1 MIKTR
6 LWDDE
11 STLKPISGSSKVIRR
26 PSTDGTSITQSVY
39 NGAPFSEITKLAP
52 WYNAQSPYNRLIY
65 NDLNLGEV
73 DCGLISMMN
82 PYILRPSY
90 ITWDGLHGKSQ
101 SKVGFNISNCV
112 ALNGNFFYFID
123 SCLPNCVGWAGSRIR
138 ELYYL
143 INKEDL
149 GNIWVDRVVPIAWK
163 NIMPTTKIKDTNE
176 RSWRVLNT
184 NESPLPGCVV
194 IYSADSFSHVAFVE
208 AVCNAGTD
216 DEYAIISQ
224 SSYSETRKHTY
235 INDPPVTVDVIRKKN
250 NWQYYTNCK
259 FEYFIRT
266 CICDYLDSDN
276 LINITVEVNENEIT
290 EEDLEKLRQQQLLT
304 KNNLSIGDYVEIQW
318 IGNEEKDGSGKNIN
332 VIGAKGWILNICDGA
347 DYMYEV
353 YRDIL
358 GENRLGY
365 FNRSGVKKWT

>member
-1 MIKTR
+1 MIKTT
-6 LWDDE
+6 LWDNE
-11 STLKPISGSSKVIRR
+11 FVTKPSAGSAKIVQKTSTE
-26 PSTDGTSITQSVY
+26 GTIITQTVY
-39 NGAPFSEITKLAP
+39 NGAPFSNISKSAP
-52 WYNAQSPYNRLIY
+52 WYNAQSPFNRLIY
-65 NDLNLGEV
+65 NDSNLGEV
-73 DCGLISMMN
+73 DCGLVSMRN

-90 ITWDGLHGKSQ
+90 ITWDGIHGKSQ
-101 SKVGFNISNCV
+101 SKVGFNNMNCV
-112 ALNGNFFYFID
+112 SLNGNFFYFID

-149 GNIWVDRVVPIAWK
+149 GTIWVDKVSPIGWRYVLPVVKLEGATK
-163 NIMPTTKIKDTNE
+163 N
-176 RSWRVLNT
+176 SWRVLDA
-184 NESPLPGCVV
+184 NESPLPGCVI

-224 SSYSETRKHTY
+224 SSYSETRKHTK
-235 INDPPVTVDVIRKKN
+235 ISDPPVTVDIIRKKN
-250 NWQYYTNCK
+250 NWRYYTNCK

-276 LINITVEVNENEIT
+276 LINITVEVDENEIT
-290 EEDLEKLRQQQLLT
+290 EEDLEKIRQQQLLT

-318 IGNEEKDGSGKNIN
+318 LGNEEKDGSGKNIN
-332 VIGAKGWILNICDGA
+332 VIGTKGWILNICDGV

-353 YRDIL
+353 YRDNL